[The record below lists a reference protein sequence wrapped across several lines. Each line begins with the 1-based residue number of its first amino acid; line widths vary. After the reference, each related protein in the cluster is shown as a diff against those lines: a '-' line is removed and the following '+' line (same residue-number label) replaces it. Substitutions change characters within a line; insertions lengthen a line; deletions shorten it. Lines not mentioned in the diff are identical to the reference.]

1 MQKSWNSPAVK
12 LEPLSVMT
20 LWGTPNLRVIDMNK
34 FTVEVASALVMGT
47 ASIQL
52 VNLSTVM
59 RRKV

>member
-12 LEPLSVMT
+12 LEPLSVKM
-20 LWGTPNLRVIDMNK
+20 LWGTPNLRVIDLNK

-47 ASIQL
+47 ASIHL